1 MAEPST
7 LTQYPA
13 EWLAVRADAD
23 AAARAVGLLDPLR
36 SYLAND
42 ERRRRK
48 LVIRDLGCGTGAMGR
63 WLTGRLPW
71 PPHWILTDRDPG
83 LLARAVTS
91 LPSPATAVTEL
102 RDITTLTAADL
113 AGTSLVTGS
122 ALLDLLTAGE
132 VAGLAA
138 ACVEAGCP
146 ALLVLSVV
154 GRVEL
159 DPADPLDAELAA
171 AFNAHQRRTSN
182 GRRLLGPDAVDVASE
197 AFGQQGAVVYRQPSP
212 WRLGQQQVT
221 LIGQWLRGWVAVA
234 REQRPD
240 LARSADAYLRRRLA
254 ECAAGELRATIHHE
268 DLLALPA
275 RPVDG

>member
-1 MAEPST
+1 
-7 LTQYPA
+7 
-13 EWLAVRADAD
+13 
-23 AAARAVGLLDPLR
+23 
-36 SYLAND
+36 
-42 ERRRRK
+42 
-48 LVIRDLGCGTGAMGR
+48 LGCGTGAMGR
-63 WLTGRLPW
+63 WLTERLPW

-83 LLARAVTS
+83 LLARAATS

-122 ALLDLLTAGE
+122 ALLDLLTAEE
-132 VAGLAA
+132 VAGLAT
-138 ACVEAGCP
+138 ACVEARCP
-146 ALLVLSVV
+146 ALLMLSVV
-154 GRVEL
+154 GRVEV

-171 AFNAHQRRTSN
+171 AFNAHQRRTSG

-212 WRLGQQQVT
+212 WRLGQQQAT
-221 LIGQWLRGWVAVA
+221 LIGQWLRGWVAAA

-268 DLLALPA
+268 DLLAFPA
-275 RPVDG
+275 RSVDG